1 MERVLFLDFDGPVW
15 PDRVIKFH
23 PDNRPNNP
31 NLQLIIREMELN
43 GDTFGARMMTYWR
56 MDETAVGMLNNL
68 MEIQPFYTVVSST
81 WREFCSKETIQLL
94 FDENDLKLQ
103 LHEHWMTPLASTFR
117 ESFVNKDM
125 LRLLEI
131 KRWLANHD
139 ETVGPYAVLDDPSS
153 GGVLIDDNHVRG
165 VGLDPQAVVLVDP
178 FIGMEIFHYDQLRKL
193 LTI

>member
-1 MERVLFLDFDGPVW
+1 MERILFLDMDGPVW

-23 PDNRPNNP
+23 PDNRMD
-31 NLQLIIREMELN
+31 NLNLHLIIQEMERN
-43 GDTFGARMMTYWR
+43 GDTVGARKMTYWR

-81 WREFCSKETIQLL
+81 WREVCSKETIQLL

-117 ESFVNKDM
+117 EPFVNKDM
-125 LRLLEI
+125 LRLMEI
-131 KRWLANHD
+131 KRWLANHVD
-139 ETVGPYAVLDDPSS
+139 TVGPYAVLDDPSS
-153 GGVLIDDNHVRG
+153 GGVLMDDNHVRG

-178 FIGMEIFHYDQLRKL
+178 FIGMEMFHYDQLRKL